1 LGRYSTDDSTRFGT
15 QGNAAVPG
23 IRGVALE
30 RLSFV
35 LGGLLTCALGCA
47 RHEPAHSPKSEVF
60 ALRYVEM
67 DPQALVADDVH
78 PLIAALQIGLLDL
91 FDDSEDRRLLS
102 IDPRRTAGA
111 RTAPIARHLLD
122 HAPKVSPGS
131 PLISDDGSAEVERYL
146 EAYESALALGVERA
160 DLVEPALRLFG
171 ALVVRAREDA
181 RRK

>member
-1 LGRYSTDDSTRFGT
+1 
-15 QGNAAVPG
+15 
-23 IRGVALE
+23 VALE

-35 LGGLLTCALGCA
+35 LGCLLTCALGCA
-47 RHEPAHSPKSEVF
+47 RHEPAHSPKNEEF
-60 ALRYVEM
+60 ALRYLEM
-67 DPQALVADDVH
+67 NPQALVADDVH

-131 PLISDDGSAEVERYL
+131 PPISDDGSAEVERYL
-146 EAYESALALGVERA
+146 EAYEGALALGVERA
-160 DLVEPALRLFG
+160 DLVEPALRLFRT
-171 ALVVRAREDA
+171 LVIQAREDV